1 MEFDLIREILLL
13 PFLRVF
19 MPHTVALLFASV
31 MFGFARSTL
40 VPLTVLF
47 LLCMCASFLEGI
59 SPDAFDTE
67 LFVLYLAGIL
77 VYCMLTFAVTRVSRN
92 VFELVQRTVRDK

>member
-13 PFLRVF
+13 PFLRPF

-40 VPLTVLF
+40 LPLTVLF
-47 LLCMCASFLEGI
+47 LLCVCAGLLEGI
-59 SPDAFDTE
+59 APDAFDTE
-67 LFVLYLAGIL
+67 LFVLYVVGVF
-77 VYCMLTFAVTRVSRN
+77 VYCMLVFVLTRAFRN
-92 VFELVQRTVRDK
+92 LFELVQRTLRR